1 MNRIYTVR
9 KKRHLQ
15 TLDSNQRMSSEEV
28 AMEIAMNFYEEKD
41 VEKFLAEAKEK
52 GVTVKIHEEK
62 KDEFVDYVVGG
73 VIHVVR
79 FAKPGKPVAMT
90 VRPVV

>member
-1 MNRIYTVR
+1 
-9 KKRHLQ
+9 
-15 TLDSNQRMSSEEV
+15 MSCEYQNMASEEV
-28 AMEIAMNFYEEKD
+28 AMEVAMNFYEEKD

-52 GVTVKIHEEK
+52 GVTVSIHEEK

-73 VIHVVR
+73 VVHVVR

>member
-1 MNRIYTVR
+1 
-9 KKRHLQ
+9 
-15 TLDSNQRMSSEEV
+15 MSSEEL
-28 AMEIAMNFYEEKD
+28 AMEVAMNFYEEKN

-52 GVTVKIHEEK
+52 NVIVEVFEEK
-62 KDEFVDYVVGG
+62 KDDFVDYLVGG

-79 FAKPGKPVAMT
+79 FAKPGKKVAMT

>member
-1 MNRIYTVR
+1 M
-9 KKRHLQ
+9 
-15 TLDSNQRMSSEEV
+15 SNEEV
-28 AMEIAMNFYEEKD
+28 AMEVAMNFYEEKN
-41 VEKFLAEAKEK
+41 VEIFLAEAKEK
-52 GVTVKIHEEK
+52 GVSVVVHEEK
-62 KDEFVDYVVGG
+62 KDEFVDYLVGG

>member
-1 MNRIYTVR
+1 MN
-9 KKRHLQ
+9 
-15 TLDSNQRMSSEEV
+15 SEEV
-28 AMEIAMNFYEEKD
+28 AMDVAMNFYEEKD

-52 GVTVKIHEEK
+52 NVTVEVYEDK
-62 KDEFVDYVVGG
+62 KDEFVDYIVGG

-90 VRPVV
+90 IRPVV

>member
-1 MNRIYTVR
+1 M
-9 KKRHLQ
+9 
-15 TLDSNQRMSSEEV
+15 SNEEV
-28 AMEIAMNFYEEKD
+28 AMEVAMNFY
-41 VEKFLAEAKEK
+41 
-52 GVTVKIHEEK
+52 EEK
-62 KDEFVDYVVGG
+62 KDEFVDYLVGG

>member
-1 MNRIYTVR
+1 MASE
-9 KKRHLQ
+9 Q
-15 TLDSNQRMSSEEV
+15 TSMEV
-28 AMEIAMNFYEEKD
+28 AMNFYEHKD
-41 VEKFLAEAKEK
+41 TEKFLAECKEK
-52 GVTVKIHEEK
+52 AVIVRVAEEK
-62 KDEFVDYVVGG
+62 ANEFVDYVVGG

>member
-1 MNRIYTVR
+1 
-9 KKRHLQ
+9 
-15 TLDSNQRMSSEEV
+15 MSSEEV
-28 AMEIAMNFYEEKD
+28 SMEVAMNFYESKN
-41 VEKFLAEAKEK
+41 VEAFLAEAKEK

-62 KDEFVDYVVGG
+62 KDEFVDYLVGG

-79 FAKPGKPVAMT
+79 FAKPGKAVAMT

>member
-1 MNRIYTVR
+1 
-9 KKRHLQ
+9 
-15 TLDSNQRMSSEEV
+15 MSSEEV
-28 AMEIAMNFYEEKD
+28 AMDVAMNFYEEKN

-52 GVTVKIHEEK
+52 GVIVEVFEDKPN
-62 KDEFVDYVVGG
+62 EFVDYLVGG

-79 FAKPGKPVAMT
+79 FCKPGKPIAMT

>member
-1 MNRIYTVR
+1 
-9 KKRHLQ
+9 
-15 TLDSNQRMSSEEV
+15 MSSEEV
-28 AMEIAMNFYEEKD
+28 AMEVAMNFYEEKN
-41 VEKFLAEAKEK
+41 VEMFLAEAKEK
-52 GVTVKIHEEK
+52 GVIVEVFEEK
-62 KDEFVDYVVGG
+62 KDEFVDYLVGG

>member
-1 MNRIYTVR
+1 
-9 KKRHLQ
+9 
-15 TLDSNQRMSSEEV
+15 
-28 AMEIAMNFYEEKD
+28 MNFYEHKD

-52 GVTVKIHEEK
+52 NVLVSVAEEK
-62 KDEFVDYVVGG
+62 GGEYVDYVVGG

-90 VRPVV
+90 VRPVI

>member
-1 MNRIYTVR
+1 
-9 KKRHLQ
+9 
-15 TLDSNQRMSSEEV
+15 MSSEES
-28 AMEIAMNFYEEKD
+28 AMEVAMNFYESKNVDE
-41 VEKFLAEAKEK
+41 FLAEAKDK

-73 VIHVVR
+73 IVHVVR

>member
-1 MNRIYTVR
+1 
-9 KKRHLQ
+9 
-15 TLDSNQRMSSEEV
+15 
-28 AMEIAMNFYEEKD
+28 

-52 GVTVKIHEEK
+52 GVTVRVHEEK

-79 FAKPGKPVAMT
+79 FSKPGKPVAMT

>member
-1 MNRIYTVR
+1 MT
-9 KKRHLQ
+9 H
-15 TLDSNQRMSSEEV
+15 EEV
-28 AMEIAMNFYEEKD
+28 AMEVAMNFYEHKD
-41 VEKFLAEAKEK
+41 AEKFLAEAKEK
-52 GVTVKIHEEK
+52 GVPVTVHEEK
-62 KDEFVDYVVGG
+62 KDEFVDYLVGG

>member
-1 MNRIYTVR
+1 
-9 KKRHLQ
+9 
-15 TLDSNQRMSSEEV
+15 MSSEEV
-28 AMEIAMNFYEEKD
+28 SMEIAMNFYENKD
-41 VEKFLAEAKEK
+41 VEAFLAEAKEK
-52 GVTVKIHEEK
+52 GVTVRIHEEK

>member
-1 MNRIYTVR
+1 MN
-9 KKRHLQ
+9 
-15 TLDSNQRMSSEEV
+15 SEEV
-28 AMEIAMNFYEEKD
+28 AMDVAMNFYEEKD

-52 GVTVKIHEEK
+52 NVIVEVYEDK
-62 KDEFVDYVVGG
+62 KDEFVDYIVGG

-90 VRPVV
+90 IRPVV